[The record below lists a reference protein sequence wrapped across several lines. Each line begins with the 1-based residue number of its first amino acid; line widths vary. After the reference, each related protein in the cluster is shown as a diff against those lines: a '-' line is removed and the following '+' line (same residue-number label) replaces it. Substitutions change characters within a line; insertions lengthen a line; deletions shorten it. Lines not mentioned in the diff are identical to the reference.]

1 MNRHL
6 NYVLFIAV
14 ALFTSS
20 CMGIESE
27 DDISEKE
34 IEETNLQTL
43 TDVELEQ
50 MCTSRG
56 FELVKDTD
64 KETGEAKEYS
74 HNDYVDAAKQCLDME
89 AEMEQILSENP
100 QMLDDIE
107 AEAKKMREEKVR
119 LERELAEAKSK
130 LLMEEATID
139 TPNAFIN
146 KIAHEKMIDLET
158 DDEPGPQIIE
168 HVANDEDDEIID
180 LDVNAQKEDQM
191 TNIPLLDAD
200 TTGQANQETS
210 SDEHT
215 PLVED
220 SIKHSPPE
228 FSVITPAEFIQE
240 FRNRI
245 TEDFLFVRN
254 IILPEHLRGPLMDAL
269 NPAIRISKNTA
280 ATAFDLVKKYV
291 LLMLENGAEQKDN
304 EGKDEHVSTET
315 AQN

>member
-6 NYVLFIAV
+6 TYALFITV

-20 CMGIESE
+20 CMGSESV
-27 DDISEKE
+27 DDNREEE
-34 IEETNLQTL
+34 IEDTNIQTL

-50 MCTSRG
+50 ICTSRG
-56 FELVKDTD
+56 FELVKDID

-74 HNDYVDAAKQCLDME
+74 HTDYVDAAKQCLAME

-130 LLMEEATID
+130 LLIEGATID
-139 TPNAFIN
+139 TQTAFIN
-146 KIAHEKMIDLET
+146 KSAHENMIDLET
-158 DDEPGPQIIE
+158 DDDPDPKKIE

-180 LDVNAQKEDQM
+180 LDGNAQKEDQM
-191 TNIPLLDAD
+191 TNIPLLDTD
-200 TTGQANQETS
+200 TTDQANQESS
-210 SDEHT
+210 SDKDI

-220 SIKHSPPE
+220 SIENSPPE
-228 FSVITPAEFIQE
+228 FSIITPAEFIQE

-291 LLMLENGAEQKDN
+291 LLMLENGAEQRDN
-304 EGKDEHVSTET
+304 EGKDKHVSTET